1 LYVPETTL
9 DITKENPLVMI
20 ARIFNKLPLSLKGNV
35 KREDFLKNVK
45 AMLQANLFYDKSE
58 YFGHKFDEL

>member
-1 LYVPETTL
+1 
-9 DITKENPLVMI
+9 MI

-35 KREDFLKNVK
+35 EREDFLKNVK

-58 YFGHKFDEL
+58 YFGHKFDC